1 METTAQRRSYT
12 STPSDGSRTITIF
25 APETPVVDG
34 MEPNGNL
41 GGSES
46 GAEEGSG
53 PAVGMLRLRGA
64 SRQNAQRVMWGED
77 VVDNEGC
84 GKKKSKVCCIF
95 RKQRRFDESS
105 SESGSDSDSS
115 CDGCDTRDSNAHDR
129 VSPRR
134 HRHAHGPHGEHDSG
148 SDSDRNAY
156 ERPPQSQ
163 RRKTRSGQGPT
174 SWSSL
179 SDRVTGGA

>member
-1 METTAQRRSYT
+1 METTAHRRSYT
-12 STPSDGSRTITIF
+12 STPSDGSRTITIL
-25 APETPVVDG
+25 APETPVVHG
-34 MEPNGNL
+34 METNENL
-41 GGSES
+41 GGSGS
-46 GAEEGSG
+46 GPEEGSG
-53 PAVGMLRLRGA
+53 LAVGTLRLRGA

-84 GKKKSKVCCIF
+84 GKKKSKICCIF

-105 SESGSDSDSS
+105 SESASDSDSS
-115 CDGCDTRDSNAHDR
+115 CDGCDPHDSSAHDR
-129 VSPRR
+129 VSSRR
-134 HRHAHGPHGEHDSG
+134 HRHAHGPHGQHDSG

-156 ERPPQSQ
+156 ERPPKSQ
-163 RRKTRSGQGPT
+163 RRKARPVQGPP